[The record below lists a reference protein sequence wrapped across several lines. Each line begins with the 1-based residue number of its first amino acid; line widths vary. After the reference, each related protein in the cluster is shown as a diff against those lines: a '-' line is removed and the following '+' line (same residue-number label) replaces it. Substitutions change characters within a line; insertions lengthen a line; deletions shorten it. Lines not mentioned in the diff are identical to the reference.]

1 MKVVVIG
8 TRGIPNIQGGVE
20 THCEE
25 LYPRLV
31 EMGCDVTI
39 MRRSCYVKPDN
50 KVTEYKGVKLVDVF
64 APHKK
69 SLEAIAHSM
78 WSVIKARRLNP
89 DLVHVHAIGPGLAI
103 PFARLLGLKV
113 VSTNHGPDY
122 DRKKWG
128 TLAKTMLRLGE
139 WCQAHFSNEV
149 IVISQVIADI
159 MSNNYGRRDTNLVY
173 NGVPVPVKSGETD
186 YISSLGLEPKKYVL
200 ALGRF
205 VEEKGFHY
213 LIEAWKHVADKKG
226 FKLVI
231 AGDADHEDEY
241 SRNLKSLAKE
251 NQVVLTGF
259 IKGEKLKEILTNAGL
274 FVLPSSHEGLPISLL
289 EAMSYNID
297 ALVSD
302 IPANTIP
309 SLSHDDFFKCGD
321 TEDLTKALKRK
332 IDTIQMNRI
341 YNLDSYNWDTIA
353 KQTLEVYRKV
363 VNK

>member
-31 EMGCDVTI
+31 ELGCDVTI
-39 MRRSCYVKPDN
+39 MRRSCYVTQENRIRD
-50 KVTEYKGVKLVDVF
+50 YKGVSLLDIF

-69 SLEAIAHSM
+69 SLEAIVHSF
-78 WSVIKARRLNP
+78 WSVLKARRLNP
-89 DLVHVHAIGPGLAI
+89 DLIHVHAIGPGLCI

-128 TLAKTMLRLGE
+128 KLAKLMLKLGE
-139 WCQAHFSNEV
+139 WCQARFSNEV
-149 IVISQVIADI
+149 IVISQVIAGI
-159 MSNNYGRRDTNLVY
+159 MNDKYGRSDTNLIF
-173 NGVPVPVKSGETD
+173 NGVSNFNKSTSVEYIET
-186 YISSLGLEPKKYVL
+186 LGLSSKKYVL

-205 VEEKGFHY
+205 VEEKGFHH
-213 LIEAWKHVADKKG
+213 LIEAWTKINDKRG
-226 FKLVI
+226 FELVI

-241 SRNLKSLAKE
+241 SRKLKELANKHG
-251 NQVVLTGF
+251 VKLTGF
-259 IKGEKLKEILTNAGL
+259 IKGGKLNEILTHAGL

-302 IPANTIP
+302 IPANKIP
-309 SLSHDDFFKCGD
+309 SLRAEDFFCCGD
-321 TEDLTKALKRK
+321 VNNLAEGIRKKINSLKLNRMYDLTP
-332 IDTIQMNRI
+332 
-341 YNLDSYNWDTIA
+341 YNWDIIA
-353 KQTLEVYRKV
+353 KQTKEVYRKIL
-363 VNK
+363 K